1 MSKFKLISSLLIL
14 LFVSIKATFAD
25 IVNKIIIDGNDRVP
39 SETIIIFSD
48 IKIGSRIDN
57 NELNKIIERIYSSN
71 FFENISTNFE
81 NNILTIIVKEYPII
95 GNVKFNGIKSNS
107 IKESITSNLNLK
119 SRSSLNEFLLEK
131 DKEKIID
138 NLKSRDITFQSRNF

>member
-1 MSKFKLISSLLIL
+1 MSKLKLF
-14 LFVSIKATFAD
+14 LFVFVVLFLSVKSVFSE

-39 SETIIIFSD
+39 TETIIIFSNV
-48 IKIGSRIDN
+48 KIGNNIDN

-81 NNILTIIVKEYPII
+81 NNILTIKVKEYPII
-95 GNVKFNGIKSNS
+95 GDIKLNGIKSNS
-107 IKESITSNLNLK
+107 IKETLISNLNLK

-131 DKEKIID
+131 DKEGIID
-138 NLKSRDITFQSRNF
+138 S

>member
-1 MSKFKLISSLLIL
+1 MIS
-14 LFVSIKATFAD
+14 TFR
-25 IVNKIIIDGNDRVP
+25 NNYY
-39 SETIIIFSD
+39 FSD

-138 NLKSRDITFQSRNF
+138 NLKSSGYYFSTVEIFKQFKGNNIVDIIYEII